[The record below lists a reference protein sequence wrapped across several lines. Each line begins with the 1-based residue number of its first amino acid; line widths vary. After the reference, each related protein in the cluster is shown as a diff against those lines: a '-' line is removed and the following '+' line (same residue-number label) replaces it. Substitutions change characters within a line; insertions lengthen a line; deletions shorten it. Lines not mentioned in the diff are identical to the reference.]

1 VAKLP
6 DPAVP
11 CEARWSRY
19 YTPDADQQDPG
30 SICGR
35 PGRWMVVLY
44 YGLAFH
50 FNVFCCSHHKTI
62 LTDEWVRRRLK
73 IRVWYLLKRRAK
85 SVF

>member
-1 VAKLP
+1 
-6 DPAVP
+6 
-11 CEARWSRY
+11 
-19 YTPDADQQDPG
+19 
-30 SICGR
+30 
-35 PGRWMVVLY
+35 MVVLY